1 MPRKAT
7 YLLLEVIGEMSRT
20 EAFTDRGRAV
30 LFHLTAGTG
39 TEEIQNIFTVM
50 LGFNDPDTEKVMF
63 LLQQSLIY
71 STSLESSLI
80 NLILFGSRVLRRLL
94 LELSLNIET

>member
-1 MPRKAT
+1 
-7 YLLLEVIGEMSRT
+7 MSRT

-30 LFHLTAGTG
+30 LFQLIAGTG

-63 LLQQSLIY
+63 LLQ
-71 STSLESSLI
+71 
-80 NLILFGSRVLRRLL
+80 
-94 LELSLNIET
+94 